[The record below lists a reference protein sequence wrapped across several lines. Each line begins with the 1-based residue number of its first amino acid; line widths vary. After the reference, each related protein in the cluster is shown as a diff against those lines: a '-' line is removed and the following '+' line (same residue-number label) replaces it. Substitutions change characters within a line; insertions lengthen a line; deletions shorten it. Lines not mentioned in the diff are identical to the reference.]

1 MAVVG
6 TLLALRAL
14 APDGPIA
21 NRRIPDV
28 LGAVLVTA
36 AMALLVWAPT
46 RGAGQGWLSVGFLAP
61 IGMAIALL
69 LAFVVV
75 ELRVPRPLVRLSMLR
90 SRWLAGTYVATGVTG
105 S

>member
-1 MAVVG
+1 MA
-6 TLLALRAL
+6 
-14 APDGPIA
+14 
-21 NRRIPDV
+21 
-28 LGAVLVTA
+28 
-36 AMALLVWAPT
+36 
-46 RGAGQGWLSVGFLAP
+46 FLAP

-75 ELRVPRPLVRLSMLR
+75 ELRSPRPLVRLSMLR

>member
-6 TLLALRAL
+6 SLLATRAL

-21 NRRIPDV
+21 DRRIPDV

-46 RGAGQGWLSVGFLAP
+46 RGAGQGWL
-61 IGMAIALL
+61 
-69 LAFVVV
+69 
-75 ELRVPRPLVRLSMLR
+75 
-90 SRWLAGTYVATGVTG
+90 
-105 S
+105 